1 MALDR
6 RPLSDPCS
14 EVVGLLV
21 DYLDGRLP
29 KTIHAEL
36 ERHLAACQTCV
47 AYLRTYRST
56 VALLGSLREKDL
68 PPELCLTLRAFLD
81 RHADN

>member
-6 RPLSDPCS
+6 RPLSDSCS

-29 KTIHAEL
+29 KTRHAEL
-36 ERHLAACQTCV
+36 ERHLAACETCV
-47 AYLRTYRST
+47 SYLRTYRST
-56 VALLGSLREKDL
+56 VSLLGSLREKDL
-68 PPELCLTLRAFLD
+68 PPELRLTLRAFLD